1 VLDRRERPVEQGG
14 AALLTAASLDVS
26 GLDPRLRGADL
37 VIACDVDNPLLGR
50 RGAARMFSPQKG
62 ASPRTVAALERALAH
77 WRNLVAAASGDDAAA
92 AHGAGAAGGTAYA
105 SLALLG
111 ARLEPGVDLLLDLSD
126 FARVLE
132 GAVLVVVAEG
142 SMGAQTLG
150 GKGPAGVA
158 AVAARS
164 GAKVV
169 AVVGRNT
176 LTAAESASLGLNAV
190 YAMTDIE
197 PRAQVSMREA
207 ERVLT
212 TTATRMA
219 GEWLPS

>member
-1 VLDRRERPVEQGG
+1 
-14 AALLTAASLDVS
+14 
-26 GLDPRLRGADL
+26 
-37 VIACDVDNPLLGR
+37 
-50 RGAARMFSPQKG
+50 MFSPQKG

-142 SMGAQTLG
+142 SMDAQTLG